1 MTPTIPDGITIPY
14 GPDGPGPSGRST
26 STRRRLVMVGLAIAG
41 VAGLVVLVVRPGPAS
56 RSGLAPQ
63 ISLPDLTDP
72 ARTRSLTDLRGR
84 PVLVNLFASWC
95 VPCRRELPALQA
107 ASAAHPEI
115 QFLGVDHQ
123 DSRRAALQLLQ
134 ETGVTYPAVY
144 DPKGI
149 TATAY
154 RARGMPTTI
163 LLRPDGTIA
172 AQHTGELDPAAIE
185 TLLTKLT
192 AP

>member
-1 MTPTIPDGITIPY
+1 MNPSDATIVPDDRH
-14 GPDGPGPSGRST
+14 DGEPSGRST
-26 STRRRLVMVGLAIAG
+26 SGRRRVVLVALAVAGAVGLA
-41 VAGLVVLVVRPGPAS
+41 VLVVRPGPAS
-56 RSGLAPQ
+56 RSGLAPP
-63 ISLPDLTDP
+63 ISLPDLANP
-72 ARTRSLTDLRGR
+72 AKNRNLTDLRGR

-107 ASAAHPEI
+107 ASAAHPEV

-134 ETGVTYPAVY
+134 ESGVTYPAVY
-144 DPKGI
+144 DPKGN

-154 RARGMPTTI
+154 RARGMPTTV

-192 AP
+192 TP

>member
-1 MTPTIPDGITIPY
+1 VTTTTPGDPTNPDRPE
-14 GPDGPGPSGRST
+14 PSVRPT
-26 STRRRLVMVGLAIAG
+26 SRRRRLALVALAVAG
-41 VAGLVVLVVRPGPAS
+41 IAGLVVLVVRPGPAP
-56 RSGLAPQ
+56 RSGLAPR

-72 ARTRSLTDLRGR
+72 ARNRSLTDLRGR
-84 PVLVNLFASWC
+84 PALVNLFASWC

-107 ASAAHPEI
+107 ASAAHPDI
-115 QFLGVDHQ
+115 AFLGVDHQ
-123 DSRRAALQLLQ
+123 DSRRAALQLLR